1 MANYILSILKAD
13 PIVIMSWGIDK
24 INALPDDRGVSFVVN
39 GFIYKGKVEIVY
51 NEGSDLFDVKIGEET
66 HTDIYFDELVSFI
79 DREVEKG
86 NSEDVYNKKINDWLF
101 HNRVDIIAL

>member
-1 MANYILSILKAD
+1 METMANYILSILKAE
-13 PIVIMSWGIDK
+13 PIVIMSWGINR
-24 INALPDDRGVSFVVN
+24 IIALPEDRGVSFVVN

-51 NEGSDLFDVKIGEET
+51 NAGSDLFDVQIGEET

-86 NSEDVYNKKINDWLF
+86 NSEDVYNKKVNDWLG
-101 HNRVDIIAL
+101 HQWG